1 MVGMIVPCYHF
12 RRGDPARAH
21 SRFDMP
27 AGQRVRRIVGS
38 FVCIDHWLASV
49 PDGANEKSPSLGGDG
64 DLGKHCN
71 ALEEVI

>member
-12 RRGDPARAH
+12 RKGDPAKAH

-38 FVCIDHWLASV
+38 LAWIDHGRVNAR
-49 PDGANEKSPSLGGDG
+49 DGANEKSPSLGGDG